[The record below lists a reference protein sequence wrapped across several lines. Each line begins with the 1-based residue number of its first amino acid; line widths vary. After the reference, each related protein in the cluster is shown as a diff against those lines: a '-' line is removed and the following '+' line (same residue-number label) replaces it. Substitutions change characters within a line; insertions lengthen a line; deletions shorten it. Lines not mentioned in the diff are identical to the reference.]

1 MADNKKAEVKI
12 TGMACAG
19 CAGAVEKALKVL
31 VGVSTAKIELATKT
45 AFVDYDAGKLT
56 LDDLKKA
63 VQGAGYKAIEARNV
77 W

>member
-1 MADNKKAEVKI
+1 M
-12 TGMACAG
+12 
-19 CAGAVEKALKVL
+19 
-31 VGVSTAKIELATKT
+31 